1 MIHLRNEAVAKSPL
15 WSNTD
20 FFIEEPDREGAW
32 GAFGDWRLV
41 DSGKVK
47 DERCG
52 KYLSLLGCLDVEAH
66 SGLHFDK
73 DGSVEDYRGKV
84 YVRAVRHSCNRPEC
98 PICYKAWDVRAAK
111 VVEARLLEA
120 AKTRGKVEHVIVS
133 VPVKDYGLEYKV
145 LRAKVL
151 DVARSRGVS
160 GGAVVFHALRYNEHR
175 HWYAGLHFHILGFIS
190 GGYGRCRCCR
200 KQFCSRCDGF
210 EGVEYRARMR
220 DGYVVKVASAGE
232 ERKSIFGTMVYELGH
247 ATYLDG
253 VRNFRMVT
261 YFGSCSYRKLKVVV
275 ELPKAVCGIC
285 GGELRAVLYS
295 GANAHVISLKAEVA
309 KSKGSFDFVNDLYE
323 NGELVWS
330 YVEVRYRSRFGEE
343 F

>member
-1 MIHLRNEAVAKSPL
+1 MA
-15 WSNTD
+15 
-20 FFIEEPDREGAW
+20 EPDGEAPW
-32 GAFGDWRLV
+32 GVFGNSKLV
-41 DSGKVK
+41 GSGEVK

-52 KYLSLLGCLDVEAH
+52 KYLSLLGCLGVEAH
-66 SGLHFDK
+66 SRVHFNK
-73 DGSVEDYRGKV
+73 DGSVEDYHGKV

-98 PICYKAWDVRAAK
+98 PICYRSWAVRAAK
-111 VVEARLLEA
+111 VVESRLFEA
-120 AKTRGKVEHVIVS
+120 SKTRGKVEHIIVS
-133 VPVKDYGLEYKV
+133 VPVKDYGLEYRA

-151 DVARSRGVS
+151 DVARSRGVL
-160 GGAVVFHALRYNEHR
+160 GGAVVCHALRYDEHK

-200 KQFCSRCDGF
+200 KQFCSECDGF
-210 EGVEYRARMR
+210 EGVEHRARIN

-261 YFGSCSYRKLKVVV
+261 YFGSCSYRKLKAVV

-285 GGELRAVLYS
+285 GSELRGVMYT
-295 GANAHVISLKAEVA
+295 GRNACLVDMKREVC
-309 KSKGSFDFVNDLYE
+309 KSKGSFDFISDLYE
-323 NGELVWS
+323 NGELVWTYS
-330 YVEVRYRSRFGEE
+330 VRRWSRSGED
-343 F
+343 